1 MAVWAVTIPAEQWAT
16 ERLFHNETVT
26 VAGAVGRVAPDEQV
40 LLVADDHVVALTRA
54 TKTDGAGV
62 HGDDLV
68 LTYVRRAFDDPV
80 PADGLTAS
88 GVAASGVA
96 ASGVAASGVAA
107 SGVAASGRGPVLD
120 GEPAPVTGLTATGG
134 EPGLADG
141 SALAAAGGGPV
152 LAAGGGPVEVE
163 PQVFRRLAA
172 ALGAEPG
179 PGTPTWLV
187 SLALPIEA
195 ATPADAVRQFW
206 THVVELGPRELPA
219 YVWPSGDELAMQAFV
234 LGEEANQDPEED
246 DED

>member
-1 MAVWAVTIPAEQWAT
+1 MERMAVWAVTIPAELWAT

-26 VAGAVGRVAPDEQV
+26 VPGAAGPVAPDDEV
-40 LLVADDHVVALTRA
+40 LLVADDHVVALARA
-54 TKTDGAGV
+54 AKADGD
-62 HGDDLV
+62 HLV
-68 LTYVRRAFDDPV
+68 LTYLRRAFDDPA
-80 PADGLTAS
+80 PAAGLTTS
-88 GVAASGVA
+88 S
-96 ASGVAASGVAA
+96 
-107 SGVAASGRGPVLD
+107 
-120 GEPAPVTGLTATGG
+120 
-134 EPGLADG
+134 
-141 SALAAAGGGPV
+141 
-152 LAAGGGPVEVE
+152 GGPVEVE
-163 PQVFRRLAA
+163 PRVFRRLAA

-206 THVVELGPRELPA
+206 SHVVELGPRELPA

>member
-1 MAVWAVTIPAEQWAT
+1 MDRMAVWAVTIPADQWAT

-26 VAGAVGRVAPDEQV
+26 VAGAAGAVAPDEEV
-40 LLVADDHVVALTRA
+40 LLVADDRVVALARA
-54 TKTDGAGV
+54 AKAD
-62 HGDDLV
+62 GDDLV
-68 LTYVRRAFDDPV
+68 LTYLRRAFDEPV
-80 PADGLTAS
+80 PAAGLTAPGGGS
-88 GVAASGVA
+88 VSTAPGGGSVSTAPG
-96 ASGVAASGVAA
+96 GG
-107 SGVAASGRGPVLD
+107 
-120 GEPAPVTGLTATGG
+120 PAPTA
-134 EPGLADG
+134 P
-141 SALAAAGGGPV
+141 GGGPV
-152 LAAGGGPVEVE
+152 STAATDEPVLTAAGGGPVEVE

-195 ATPADAVRQFW
+195 GTPADAVRQFW
-206 THVVELGPRELPA
+206 THVVELGPRELPT

>member
-1 MAVWAVTIPAEQWAT
+1 MDRMAVWAVTIPAEQWAT

-26 VAGAVGRVAPDEQV
+26 VGGAAGPVAPDEEV
-40 LLVADDHVVALTRA
+40 LLVADDHVVALARA
-54 TKTDGAGV
+54 AKTD
-62 HGDDLV
+62 GDDLV
-68 LTYVRRAFDDPV
+68 LTYLRRAFDD
-80 PADGLTAS
+80 
-88 GVAASGVA
+88 
-96 ASGVAASGVAA
+96 
-107 SGVAASGRGPVLD
+107 
-120 GEPAPVTGLTATGG
+120 PAPVTGLTTEGG
-134 EPGLADG
+134 GPVSTTEGGPVSTTAGGAVSTTPGGAV
-141 SALAAAGGGPV
+141 STTAGGGPV
-152 LAAGGGPVEVE
+152 STTAGGPVEVE
-163 PQVFRRLAA
+163 PRVFRRLAA

>member
-1 MAVWAVTIPAEQWAT
+1 MAVWAVIIPAEQWAT
-16 ERLFHNETVT
+16 ERLFHNESVT
-26 VAGAVGRVAPDEQV
+26 VAGAAGSVAPDDEV
-40 LLVADDHVVALTRA
+40 LLVALDHVVALARA
-54 TKTDGAGV
+54 TKAE
-62 HGDDLV
+62 GDDLV
-68 LTYVRRAFDDPV
+68 LTYVRRAFDEPV
-80 PADGLTAS
+80 PAAGLS
-88 GVAASGVA
+88 
-96 ASGVAASGVAA
+96 
-107 SGVAASGRGPVLD
+107 
-120 GEPAPVTGLTATGG
+120 APVGR
-134 EPGLADG
+134 
-141 SALAAAGGGPV
+141 
-152 LAAGGGPVEVE
+152 PVEVE

>member
-1 MAVWAVTIPAEQWAT
+1 MDRMAVWAVIIPADQWAT

-26 VAGAVGRVAPDEQV
+26 VAGAAGAVAPDEEV

-54 TKTDGAGV
+54 AKAD
-62 HGDDLV
+62 GDDLV
-68 LTYVRRAFDDPV
+68 LTYLRRAFD
-80 PADGLTAS
+80 
-88 GVAASGVA
+88 
-96 ASGVAASGVAA
+96 
-107 SGVAASGRGPVLD
+107 
-120 GEPAPVTGLTATGG
+120 EPAPAPGLTV
-134 EPGLADG
+134 
-141 SALAAAGGGPV
+141 AA
-152 LAAGGGPVEVE
+152 GGPVEVE
-163 PQVFRRLAA
+163 PPVFRRLAA

-206 THVVELGPRELPA
+206 THVVELGPRELPT

>member
-16 ERLFHNETVT
+16 ERLYHNETVT
-26 VAGAVGRVAPDEQV
+26 VAGAAAARPAVAGAAAGARTVAPDEEV
-40 LLVADDHVVALTRA
+40 LLVADDHVVALARA
-54 TKTDGAGV
+54 AKAD
-62 HGDDLV
+62 GDDLV
-68 LTYVRRAFDDPV
+68 LTYLRRAFDNPQ
-80 PADGLTAS
+80 PAPGLID
-88 GVAASGVA
+88 GVA
-96 ASGVAASGVAA
+96 
-107 SGVAASGRGPVLD
+107 P
-120 GEPAPVTGLTATGG
+120 TG
-134 EPGLADG
+134 
-141 SALAAAGGGPV
+141 AGGG
-152 LAAGGGPVEVE
+152 AVEVE